1 MTENDQSNAQ
11 PDSKHMSA
19 WRICGWVCVGVVV
32 ISVASCVA
40 LSAFQSVAVTDITV
54 TALEPD
60 AEPKDHN
67 LPFIKQHDALPDY
80 ELHLILRRGGSLR
93 LGAKPN
99 SSAADGLTWHL
110 YNPVS
115 VNRISTIRLREQDK
129 IISDA
134 IAEIEFADRSVTQN
148 GYKFDFATERSF
160 STGVEA
166 FFELPIGK
174 AIAAGFTIAILLLI
188 LSFFAV

>member
-1 MTENDQSNAQ
+1 MTDDQESAVSNDLN
-11 PDSKHMSA
+11 PVSA
-19 WRICGWVCVGVVV
+19 WRICGWVCVSVVV
-32 ISVASCVA
+32 LSIASCVA

-54 TALEPD
+54 TALDKD
-60 AEPKDHN
+60 AEPRDHN
-67 LPFIKQHDALPDY
+67 LPFFKQHDALPDY
-80 ELHLILRRGGSLR
+80 ELHLLLRRGGSLR

-99 SSAADGLTWHL
+99 SSAAEGLTWHL

-134 IAEIEFADRSVTQN
+134 IAEVEFADDPIAQN
-148 GYKFDFATERSF
+148 GYRFEFKTVRSF
-160 STGVEA
+160 SSGLEA

-174 AIAAGFTIAILLLI
+174 AIAAGFMIAILLLL
-188 LSFFAV
+188 LSFFTL